1 VAESGFRLGIDFGTS
16 NTVAVLRWPDGRSK
30 ALLFDGAPIMPSA
43 VYAAEDG
50 SILAGRDAVH
60 SARLHPHRFEPYPK
74 RRIDEETVYLGD
86 REIRSTELIATV
98 LRRVALEAHR
108 VANATLSHVTLTHPA
123 AWGAQ
128 RREALNRAAA
138 AAGLPQPLLVA
149 EPVAA
154 ASYFVGTIGA
164 HLPIGGCA
172 VVYDFGAGTFDATV
186 VRRTAAGGFDVLA
199 TEGLTDAGGL
209 DVDAAIVTYLGQQ
222 LADRATDEWRR
233 LSHPTDDTDRRAA
246 WQLWE
251 DARQAKETL
260 SRAATTY
267 VHVPLVDDS
276 VPLGREQLEQLARP
290 ILDRTVTAT
299 LLSVAAAGLTPA
311 QLSAVFLVGGS
322 SRIPLAATLLHRGF
336 GTAPMAIEQPELVV
350 AEGALQLAPRSGR
363 AVVGPSPSGPG
374 AAGPLVA
381 GPGAV
386 GAGAAAPGP
395 GTGGPGSVSPGAAG
409 PTPASPGPGGP
420 AQQGPHGPQP
430 PYGSQ
435 PPHGPQPHGPQA
447 PHGSQPHGPQPHAPH
462 PHGPG
467 TAGPGAGGPGVGG
480 QAPGHPAEHPVSA
493 APMSGPPVSGAPMS
507 GQPMSGQPMSGA
519 PVSGSGGT
527 PVSGPPVFG
536 GPPQPTGPF
545 PPQSSAPPA
554 APQPAEPQ
562 TFTMPSAGPAGPPPP
577 TGGYGAPPGS
587 PSTPPAMPSH
597 STPPPSTATPSGTTY
612 GAQQPATGSW
622 QANQPG
628 QPGQPGHPPT
638 GQAAY
643 PGQPPTGQVNYS
655 SGQQGFGQPP
665 TGQPTYPG
673 QPGFGQQMP
682 GPSVPGSPMSG
693 QPMSGSP
700 MAGHPMSGPPAGGP
714 QPMSGPPAGGPQPM
728 SGQPGVTGAQP
739 MSGPPMSGPPM
750 SGPPMSGPPM
760 SGPPMS
766 GPPMSGAPV
775 SGAHGVPMGSFPPGQ
790 PRRSRGPLVGA
801 VAAGVVVLLL
811 VVGGVVFALT
821 RPEPEPTPETPV
833 AAACGYKIA
842 YLGILSGD
850 NSGDGKAI
858 RNSAKLAVD
867 KYNAAHQDCT
877 AELVEYDTQG
887 DEDEAARMAGEIVR
901 DEKVVGVVGPIWFTE
916 AEKAM
921 PIFDA
926 AGLPVISP
934 SLMYTILSQKGWK
947 TFHRTVGTDAD
958 QAAAAARHLTQT
970 MGARRVFIVSDTDEY
985 ANGVANETRRALNTA
1000 FIGRADIAG
1009 NETTFASVV
1018 SQVTSSTADAVY
1030 FSGYHEAASIFVKE
1044 MKAAKS
1050 DIKIMGW
1057 DRIFTDLFIDGATA
1071 AVAEG
1076 VAMTCP
1082 CAPPSEA
1089 RNNFAAE
1096 YREKYGESAGYYG
1109 PESFDAANVLLA
1121 ALLAG
1126 KSVRADVNAF
1136 VGAYDQQGVSRQ
1148 IKFTPT
1154 GDLDP
1159 STPTVWAYVVR
1170 GGSIYKDRVV
1180 A

>member
-1 VAESGFRLGIDFGTS
+1 M
-16 NTVAVLRWPDGRSK
+16 RWPDGRSK

-108 VANATLSHVTLTHPA
+108 VANATPSHVTLTHPA

-128 RREALNRAAA
+128 RRDALGRAAA

-209 DVDAAIVTYLGQQ
+209 DVDAAIVTYLGRQ
-222 LADRATDEWRR
+222 LADRAADEWRR
-233 LSHPTDDTDRRAA
+233 LSHPADDTDRRAA

-363 AVVGPSPSGPG
+363 AVVGPPPSGPG

-381 GPGAV
+381 GPGA
-386 GAGAAAPGP
+386 AAS
-395 GTGGPGSVSPGAAG
+395 GT
-409 PTPASPGPGGP
+409 
-420 AQQGPHGPQP
+420 
-430 PYGSQ
+430 
-435 PPHGPQPHGPQA
+435 
-447 PHGSQPHGPQPHAPH
+447 
-462 PHGPG
+462 GPG
-467 TAGPGAGGPGVGG
+467 TAGPGPVSPGMAGPRPASPGVGG
-480 QAPGHPAEHPVSA
+480 PAPQSPHGSVPQPPYGPGVAAPGMGRPNDRPVSA
-493 APMSGPPVSGAPMS
+493 APMSGPPVSGPPTPVSGTPASGTPMS
-507 GQPMSGQPMSGA
+507 GV

-554 APQPAEPQ
+554 ATQPAEPQ
-562 TFTMPSAGPAGPPPP
+562 TFTMPSAGPAGPPAPA
-577 TGGYGAPPGS
+577 GGYAASPGAPSAPG
-587 PSTPPAMPSH
+587 
-597 STPPPSTATPSGTTY
+597 TPPPPAGTPSPPQPGTTY
-612 GAQQPATGSW
+612 GAPQQASGPW
-622 QANQPG
+622 QPGQQAQPG
-628 QPGQPGHPPT
+628 QPGQPGHP
-638 GQAAY
+638 
-643 PGQPPTGQVNYS
+643 
-655 SGQQGFGQPP
+655 GQQG
-665 TGQPTYPG
+665 YPG
-673 QPGFGQQMP
+673 QPGQQGYPGQQGQQGYP
-682 GPSVPGSPMSG
+682 G
-693 QPMSGSP
+693 QPGQP
-700 MAGHPMSGPPAGGP
+700 G
-714 QPMSGPPAGGPQPM
+714 QPMSGPPFPGQPHPSQPHPSQPHPSPPQAGQPM
-728 SGQPGVTGAQP
+728 QAQPGVTGQQPIPGRP

-775 SGAHGVPMGSFPPGQ
+775 SGAHGVPMGSFGPGGP

-801 VAAGVVVLLL
+801 LAAGAVVLLL
-811 VVGGVVFALT
+811 VVGGIVFALT
-821 RPEPEPTPETPV
+821 RPEPEPPPETPV
-833 AAACGYKIA
+833 AAACGYKVA

-887 DEDEAARMAGEIVR
+887 DEDEAGRMAGEIVR

-934 SLMYTILSQKGWK
+934 SLMYTVLSQKGWK

-970 MGARRVFIVSDTDEY
+970 MGARRVFVVSDTDEY
-985 ANGVANETRRALNTA
+985 ATGVANEARRALNTA

-1057 DRIFTDLFIDGATA
+1057 DRIFTDLFIEGATA

-1089 RNNFAAE
+1089 RNNFATE
-1096 YREKYGESAGYYG
+1096 YREKFGESAGYYG

-1121 ALLAG
+1121 ALAAG

-1136 VGAYDQQGVSRQ
+1136 VGAYDSQGVSRQ

-1154 GDLDP
+1154 GDLDT
-1159 STPTVWAYVVR
+1159 STPTVWSYVVR